1 MEKALNDL
9 AKTKLLKVET
19 ALGSIAI
26 SSSSSIDIQPSN
38 TPLGLRLIERQGQ
51 VIPMALFD
59 SKKMR
64 EANSFDGAMAAVDE
78 ALANFEKESS

>member
-64 EANSFDGAMAAVDE
+64 NVNAFDGAMAAVDE

>member
-1 MEKALNDL
+1 MEKALNGF
-9 AKTKLLKVET
+9 AKAKLLKVES

-51 VIPMALFD
+51 VMPMALFD

-64 EANSFDGAMAAVDE
+64 KANAFDGAIAAVDE

>member
-1 MEKALNDL
+1 MEKALDDL
-9 AKTKLLKVET
+9 AKAKLLKVET

-51 VIPMALFD
+51 IIPMALFN

-64 EANSFDGAMAAVDE
+64 EANTFDGAMAAVDE